1 MVNIANLKLPLP
13 LIKKSSFVYISNPH
27 NGFIFIKSLTLIR
40 LDGYQI
46 DTCLLFIPYSLHC
59 FRSESEQLN
68 RNRVKRVKQDRTFFK
83 VKLYSEEVKLLL
95 TRGVWQSWFLEN
107 LAFLFLLK
115 KRWIKD
121 KQTDRQ
127 KEKRQTDE
135 NRKRQKGK
143 YTKRKKD
150 KQKKRKKKDKKNKRI
165 KE

>member
-150 KQKKRKKKDKKNKRI
+150 KQKKRKKKDKKNKR
-165 KE
+165 

>member
-127 KEKRQTDE
+127 KEKRKTDK
-135 NRKRQKGK
+135 NRKRQKDK
-143 YTKRKKD
+143 KENIQKKTNRKKI
-150 KQKKRKKKDKKNKRI
+150 KKEKKDKKNKR
-165 KE
+165 